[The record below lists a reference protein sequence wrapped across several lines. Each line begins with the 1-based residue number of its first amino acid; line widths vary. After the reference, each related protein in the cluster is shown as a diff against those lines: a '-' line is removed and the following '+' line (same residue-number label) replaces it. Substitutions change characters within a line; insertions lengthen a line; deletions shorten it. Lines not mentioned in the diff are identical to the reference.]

1 MHVETGQHRLQ
12 TQDLQSGVERL
23 VFSSNHHQQEHLASN
38 FIGCLWSTNGRDTNT
53 SYASSKCGLMRLM
66 HNLQGSNWSCREKC
80 KDRDSTPL
88 RFIVRWYVRPIS
100 SLVTWAKNRLFILF
114 TAKISCLGGCV
125 FIFLLCISSLTH
137 NNKTESKNNFLS
149 NKHGPWSCFM
159 LCIIKE
165 FLVVHNE

>member
-1 MHVETGQHRLQ
+1 MKDSCKHYRYYLQKAPDNMHVETGQHRLQ

-23 VFSSNHHQQEHLASN
+23 VFSSNHHQQEHLAIN
-38 FIGCLWSTNGRDTNT
+38 FIGCLWSTNGRDANT

-114 TAKISCLGGCV
+114 TAKISCLGGCLY
-125 FIFLLCISSLTH
+125 FLALYI
-137 NNKTESKNNFLS
+137 
-149 NKHGPWSCFM
+149 
-159 LCIIKE
+159 
-165 FLVVHNE
+165 